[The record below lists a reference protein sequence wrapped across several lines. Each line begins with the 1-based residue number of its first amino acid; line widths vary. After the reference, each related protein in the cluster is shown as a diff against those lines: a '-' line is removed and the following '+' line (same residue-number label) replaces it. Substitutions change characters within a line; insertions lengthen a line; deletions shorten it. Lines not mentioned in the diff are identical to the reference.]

1 MVKEVN
7 LSEYVPDY
15 YEGVK
20 DMKELVRVENAL
32 FKDGTISLE
41 QFIKNQFI
49 MLCDVP
55 TLTKFE
61 EVYGIVAHADDT
73 LEWRRERFVA
83 DQYETTIFMVVFNSQ
98 IGRPFRKRKVQGFSR
113 FR

>member
-20 DMKELVRVENAL
+20 DMKELVRVENTL

-41 QFIKNQFI
+41 
-49 MLCDVP
+49 
-55 TLTKFE
+55 
-61 EVYGIVAHADDT
+61 
-73 LEWRRERFVA
+73 
-83 DQYETTIFMVVFNSQ
+83 
-98 IGRPFRKRKVQGFSR
+98 
-113 FR
+113 

>member
-20 DMKELVRVENAL
+20 DMKELVRVENTL

-73 LEWRRERFVA
+73 LEKRACFVA
-83 DQYETTIFMVVFNSQ
+83 DQYEATIFMVVFNSQ
-98 IGRPFRKRKVQGFSR
+98 IRRPFRKRKVQGFSR